1 MNYERYQHVERLGRS
16 GVSGLTEG
24 TCHVFPKI
32 DGTNASVWL
41 DDNGVIQCG
50 SRRRLLSLGSD
61 NHGFC
66 AYVSSGISP
75 LYDLLADHPNWRLFG
90 EWLVPHT
97 LKTYR
102 NDVWRKFYVFDV
114 FDVMDGENY
123 VPYDEYKDEMALF
136 DIDYIPCIAIVKDG
150 RREQFESIAERNDF
164 LMLPGEIGEGVVIK
178 NYDYVNKYGNV
189 TWAKLV
195 RSEFSEQHVKH
206 SGPPVVQGAK
216 TVERDIAAKYV
227 TSTLVDKERAKIVDE
242 GRPIQPQ
249 LLGMVWHCILTEE
262 VAHAVKKMKNP
273 TIDFKVLQSCVT
285 AKTKEIAK
293 DLF

>member
-1 MNYERYQHVERLGRS
+1 MKFDKYQHVERLGRS
-16 GVSGLTEG
+16 GVTGLTEG
-24 TCHVFPKI
+24 TCHVFPKL

-41 DDNGVIQCG
+41 DDEGLIQCG
-50 SRRRLLSLGSD
+50 SRRRHLSLTSD
-61 NHGFC
+61 NAGFC
-66 AYVSSGISP
+66 AFVASGIRP
-75 LYDLLADHPNWRLFG
+75 LYDLLYDAPTLRLFG

-97 LKTYR
+97 LKVYR
-102 NDVWRKFYVFDV
+102 EDAWRKFYVFDV
-114 FDVMDGENY
+114 MDGDKY
-123 VPYDEYKDEMALF
+123 VPYEIYKVLLEDF
-136 DIDYIPCIAIVKDG
+136 DIDYIPCIAVVEHG

-164 LMLPGEIGEGVVIK
+164 LMQPGEIGEGVVIK
-178 NYDYVNKYGNV
+178 NYDYTNKYGRV

-206 SGPPVVQGAK
+206 GGPPVVQGAK

-227 TSTLVDKERAKIVDE
+227 TQTLVDKERAKIVDE

-262 VAHAVKKMKNP
+262 VAEAVKKMKNP
-273 TIDFKVLQSCVT
+273 TIDFRVLQSCVN
-285 AKTKEIAK
+285 ARVKEHAK

>member
-1 MNYERYQHVERLGRS
+1 MKFDKYQHVERLGRS
-16 GVSGLTEG
+16 GVCGLTEG

-41 DDNGVIQCG
+41 DDDVVQCG
-50 SRRRLLSLGSD
+50 SRRRHLSLTSD
-61 NHGFC
+61 NAGFC
-66 AYVSSGISP
+66 AFVASGI
-75 LYDLLADHPNWRLFG
+75 YQFRQLLAAHPTWRLFG

-102 NDVWRKFYVFDV
+102 EDAWRKFYVFDV
-114 FDVMDGENY
+114 MDGEKY
-123 VPYDEYKDEMALF
+123 VPYVVYKEEMTRF
-136 DIDYIPCIAIVKDG
+136 GMEYIPCIATVIDG

-164 LMLPGEIGEGVVIK
+164 LMQPGEIGEGVVIK
-178 NYDYVNKYGNV
+178 NYDYVNKYGRV

-206 SGPPVVQGAK
+206 SGPPVVQGAR

-227 TSTLVDKERAKIVDE
+227 TQTLVDKERAKIVDE

-262 VAHAVKKMKNP
+262 IADAVKKLKNP
-273 TIDFKVLQSCVT
+273 TIDFRVLQSCVT
-285 AKTKEIAK
+285 DKTKEFAA